1 MALNI
6 KNEETCALIEEL
18 AQVTGESMTQA
29 VTEAVRERLERTKTN
44 PKAGV
49 AKKLMT
55 IARDTAPRIK
65 EPFKS
70 TPHGDL
76 LYDEKGLPK

>member
-6 KNEETCALIEEL
+6 KNKRTCDLIAEL
-18 AQVTGESMTQA
+18 AKLNEESL
-29 VTEAVRERLERTKTN
+29 TEAVTIAVEERLERTKRH
-44 PKAGV
+44 
-49 AKKLMT
+49 KKGGLAEKWLR
-55 IARDTAPRIK
+55 IARETGPLIK
-65 EPFKS
+65 EPWKS

>member
-6 KNEETCALIEEL
+6 KNEETCALVEEL
-18 AQVTGESMTQA
+18 ARITGENL
-29 VTEAVRERLERTKTN
+29 TEAITNAVRERLERTQQGK
-44 PKAGV
+44 KAGV
-49 AKKLMT
+49 AKRLME
-55 IARDTAPRIK
+55 IAKDTAPRFK
-65 EPFKS
+65 EPYKS